1 MLYKVIVLL
10 LRTKQAQM
18 LFIYYMFDDVVSQL
32 YFMFMALTK
41 KSCRL
46 TGLAFNK
53 HASKP
58 ACQETSMPDVRGHLS
73 RSHAL

>member
-32 YFMFMALTK
+32 YFMFMALTRWQK
-41 KSCRL
+41 IL
-46 TGLAFNK
+46 
-53 HASKP
+53 
-58 ACQETSMPDVRGHLS
+58 
-73 RSHAL
+73 